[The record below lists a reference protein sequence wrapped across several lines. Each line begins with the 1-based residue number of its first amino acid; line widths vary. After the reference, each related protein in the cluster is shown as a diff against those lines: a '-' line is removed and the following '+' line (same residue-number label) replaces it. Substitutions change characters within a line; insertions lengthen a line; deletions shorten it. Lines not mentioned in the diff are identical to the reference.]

1 MGRQGHLGH
10 SLYENHAALTIM
22 FIPLLISLLG
32 TGLYAYVLAILLLTR
47 QEPLLLCAAVC
58 GCFLFGMAALAALK
72 RGWKVLCALHGFVSV
87 LATILLVALLIM

>member
-1 MGRQGHLGH
+1 
-10 SLYENHAALTIM
+10 M

-58 GCFLFGMAALAALK
+58 GCLFFGMVALAALK
-72 RGWKVLCALHGFVSV
+72 RGWKVLCTLHGFVSA
-87 LATILLVALLIM
+87 LAAILLVTLLIM